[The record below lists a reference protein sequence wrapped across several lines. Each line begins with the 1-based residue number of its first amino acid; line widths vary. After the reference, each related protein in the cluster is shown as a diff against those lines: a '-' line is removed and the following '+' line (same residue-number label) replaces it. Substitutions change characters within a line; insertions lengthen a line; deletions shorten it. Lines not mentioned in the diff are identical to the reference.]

1 MRAFKANPG
10 YGKGIPPRI
19 EWDDNF
25 IPPDLYPTLPSV
37 PEAPGY
43 VEGGMNEDAGKAPGE
58 GRGTADKGKGKAKAG
73 GETIGAKAPEP
84 PRDSTTRVTS
94 TAQVVPAKPK
104 ANKKRKVVSAETVEN
119 SDEEGNPAAQAG
131 GEIIGGTAPEPPRDS
146 TTRVTST
153 AQVVPAKPKPK
164 KKRKVVSAETVED
177 SDEEGNPA
185 PVTTLPPIQ
194 LPPRPVVK
202 QSRQRRK
209 PATIPT
215 ANVGPPPPC
224 TRCVM
229 YNKRCVHNG
238 WRAACR
244 TCVEARQKCSLSK
257 TLPPTVSI
265 NDRSLPVAG
274 PSNPQPKVKIV
285 IPRTMYA
292 ESSLPRKRVRQ
303 SPSPTASE
311 EESGD
316 SPTPADLA
324 TTSHLPPPSH
334 LLTDPPAA
342 SGTRRVLPAVPAEP
356 RSKFLSFY

>member
-1 MRAFKANPG
+1 MRAFNANPG
-10 YGKGIPPRI
+10 YAKGIPPRI

-43 VEGGMNEDAGKAPGE
+43 VEGGMNEEAGKAPGE
-58 GRGTADKGKGKAKAG
+58 DRRTADKGKGKAKAG
-73 GETIGAKAPEP
+73 GETIGGKAPEP

-94 TAQVVPAKPK
+94 TAQVVPTKPK
-104 ANKKRKVVSAETVEN
+104 AKKKRKVVSAETVEN

-146 TTRVTST
+146 TTQRVTST
-153 AQVVPAKPKPK
+153 AQVVPAKPKAN
-164 KKRKVVSAETVED
+164 KKRKVVSAETVEN
-177 SDEEGNPA
+177 SDEEWNPA
-185 PVTTLPPIQ
+185 ALTTPPAPARR
-194 LPPRPVVK
+194 PPTVK
-202 QSRQRRK
+202 QARSKRR

-215 ANVGPPPPC
+215 ADVGPPPPC

-229 YNKRCVHNG
+229 YSKKCVHNG

-244 TCVEARQKCSLSK
+244 TCVEARQKCSLTK
-257 TLPPTVSI
+257 AVPPTVLI
-265 NDRSLPVAG
+265 NDSSLPVAG

-292 ESSLPRKRVRQ
+292 ERSLPRKRVPQ
-303 SPSPTASE
+303 SPSPTPSE
-311 EESGD
+311 EASGV

-324 TTSHLPPPSH
+324 TTSHLPLPSH

-342 SGTRRVLPAVPAEP
+342 SGTRRVLPAIPAEP